1 VSWDLIAV
9 AAAAVVLLLV
19 LLAPSGRVQ
28 LPGFRGGVPR
38 NALPW
43 VIGGGLAYL
52 WFFHR
57 DGDSPAAKLKSA
69 FDSIEEAAKLKGS
82 EQIAGKFGEAAAAD
96 YMAKF
101 KGLGGSDPKP

>member
-1 VSWDLIAV
+1 MSWDLIAV

-43 VIGGGLAYL
+43 VIGGWVPSPGAFVPSLLLLLATGFSSTAAL
-52 WFFHR
+52 IMAAVLVAMAIVCPPR
-57 DGDSPAAKLKSA
+57 LISP
-69 FDSIEEAAKLKGS
+69 
-82 EQIAGKFGEAAAAD
+82 
-96 YMAKF
+96 
-101 KGLGGSDPKP
+101 